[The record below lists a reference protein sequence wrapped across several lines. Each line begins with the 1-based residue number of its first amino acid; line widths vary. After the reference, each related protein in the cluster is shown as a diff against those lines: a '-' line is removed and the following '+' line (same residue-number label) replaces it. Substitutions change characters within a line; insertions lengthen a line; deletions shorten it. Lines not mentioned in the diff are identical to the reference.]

1 MRLENRIPIL
11 WDLFV
16 KNQDIVFKYLL
27 GDTAWG
33 CKKMFISLG
42 ADELFKAWKEN
53 PDWRF
58 VQLLTNYA
66 IIPHSR
72 YYNTEDERLF
82 VDMNLIDARD
92 IYFWGT
98 IFNEKGER
106 LESVKFETIAE
117 LEYSH
122 LVSVLKH
129 NEENN
134 FYISNF
140 YFQLLSKEKRIR
152 DVQRDETLN
161 ASQKGE
167 IIARLILSQNF
178 SDNKVN
184 KSGFEEVYSPKAKC

>member
-33 CKKMFISLG
+33 CKKMFVSLG
-42 ADELFKAWKEN
+42 ADELLNAWKEN

-66 IIPHSR
+66 VIPHSR

-82 VDMNLIDARD
+82 VDMGIANARD
-92 IYFWGT
+92 INFWGT
-98 IFNEKGER
+98 IFNEDGER
-106 LESVKFETIAE
+106 LESIKFETIAQ

-122 LVSVLKH
+122 IEAILKH

-167 IIARLILSQNF
+167 IVARLILSQNF
-178 SDNKVN
+178 SDHKVN
-184 KSGFEEVYSPKAKC
+184 KSGFEEIYSPNAKC

>member
-16 KNQDIVFKYLL
+16 KNQDVVFEYLL
-27 GDTAWG
+27 GDTVWG
-33 CKKMFISLG
+33 CKKMFVSLG

-66 IIPHSR
+66 ILPHSR

-82 VDMNLIDARD
+82 VDMSLIDARD

>member
-16 KNQDIVFKYLL
+16 KNQDVVFEYLL
-27 GDTAWG
+27 GDTVWG
-33 CKKMFISLG
+33 CKKMFVSLG

-82 VDMNLIDARD
+82 VDMSLIDARD

>member
-16 KNQDIVFKYLL
+16 KNQDIVFNYLL
-27 GDTAWG
+27 GDTAYG
-33 CKKMFISLG
+33 CKKIFISLG
-42 ADELFKAWKEN
+42 ADELLKAWKEN

-66 IIPHSR
+66 VIPHSR

-82 VDMNLIDARD
+82 VDMRLIDARD

-98 IFNEKGER
+98 IFNENGER

-117 LEYSH
+117 LAYSH
-122 LVSVLKH
+122 LVSILKH

-167 IIARLILSQNF
+167 IIGRLILSQNF
-178 SDNKVN
+178 SDNKVD

>member
-16 KNQDIVFKYLL
+16 KNQDVVFEYLL
-27 GDTAWG
+27 GDTVWG
-33 CKKMFISLG
+33 CKKMFVSLG

-82 VDMNLIDARD
+82 VDMSLIDARD

-122 LVSVLKH
+122 IEAILKH

-167 IIARLILSQNF
+167 IIARLTLSQNF
-178 SDNKVN
+178 SDHKVN
-184 KSGFEEVYSPKAKC
+184 KSGFEEIYSPNAKC

>member
-66 IIPHSR
+66 VIPHSR

-82 VDMNLIDARD
+82 VDMSLIDARD

>member
-16 KNQDIVFKYLL
+16 KNQDVVFEYLL
-27 GDTAWG
+27 GDTVWG
-33 CKKMFISLG
+33 CKKMFVSLG

-82 VDMNLIDARD
+82 VDMSLIDARD

-152 DVQRDETLN
+152 DVHRDETLN

>member
-16 KNQDIVFKYLL
+16 NNQDIVFNYLL
-27 GDTAWG
+27 GDTAYG
-33 CKKMFISLG
+33 CKKIFISLG
-42 ADELFKAWKEN
+42 ADELLKAWKEN

-66 IIPHSR
+66 VIPHSR

-82 VDMNLIDARD
+82 VDMRLIDARD

-98 IFNEKGER
+98 IFNDEGER

-117 LEYSH
+117 LGYSH
-122 LVSVLKH
+122 LVSILKH

-167 IIARLILSQNF
+167 IIGRLILSQNF

>member
-16 KNQDIVFKYLL
+16 KNQDVVFNYLL
-27 GDTAWG
+27 GDTAYG
-33 CKKMFISLG
+33 CKKIFISLG
-42 ADELFKAWKEN
+42 ADELLKAWKEN

-66 IIPHSR
+66 VIPHSR

-82 VDMNLIDARD
+82 VDMRLIDARD

-98 IFNEKGER
+98 IFNEDGER
-106 LESVKFETIAE
+106 LESVKFDTIAE
-117 LEYSH
+117 LEQSH
-122 LVSVLKH
+122 LEAILKH

-134 FYISNF
+134 FYLSNF

-152 DVQRDETLN
+152 DVQKDENLSP
-161 ASQKGE
+161 SQKGE
-167 IIARLILSQNF
+167 IIGRLILSQNF

>member
-66 IIPHSR
+66 VIPHSR

-82 VDMNLIDARD
+82 VDMSLIDARD

-184 KSGFEEVYSPKAKC
+184 KSGFEEVY

>member
-82 VDMNLIDARD
+82 VDMSLIDARD

>member
-16 KNQDIVFKYLL
+16 KNQDVVFEYLL
-27 GDTAWG
+27 GDTVWG

-82 VDMNLIDARD
+82 VDMSLIDARD

>member
-16 KNQDIVFKYLL
+16 NNQDIVFNYLL
-27 GDTAWG
+27 GDTAYG
-33 CKKMFISLG
+33 CKKIFISLG
-42 ADELFKAWKEN
+42 ADELLKAWKEN

-66 IIPHSR
+66 VIPHSR

-82 VDMNLIDARD
+82 VDMRLIDARD

-152 DVQRDETLN
+152 DVQRDEILN

>member
-167 IIARLILSQNF
+167 IICRLILSQNF